1 MMFKTFPMGF
11 YHTTISKIIFVEAR
25 PGLMTACA
33 EARVIRPLGDVTV
46 SQSEARTGARRPI
59 RRRARVIAP
68 EEARPGIQVTNVLK
82 EA

>member
-11 YHTTISKIIFVEAR
+11 YHTTISKIIFFEAR

-33 EARVIRPLGDVTV
+33 AGDVTV